1 MSRRA
6 KVSVAI
12 PPLGPGRAL
21 CEISGPRCVGVFRES
36 GCRGA
41 NRIEPKRDLSNYRVV
56 KGEMMSLASP
66 LPDGAPGARTL
77 HLTKIFNRPGPG

>member
-41 NRIEPKRDLSNYRVV
+41 NRIEPEKIIGNCRVAILF
-56 KGEMMSLASP
+56 EMLFVF
-66 LPDGAPGARTL
+66 G
-77 HLTKIFNRPGPG
+77 